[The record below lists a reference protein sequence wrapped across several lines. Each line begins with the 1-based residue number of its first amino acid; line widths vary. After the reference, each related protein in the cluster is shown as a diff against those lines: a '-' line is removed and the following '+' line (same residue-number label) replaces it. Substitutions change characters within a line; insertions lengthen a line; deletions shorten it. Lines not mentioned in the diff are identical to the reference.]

1 MMLRV
6 PFAAVLSTSE
16 RLYHLLLFV
25 YPRAYRREYG
35 PLMIQ
40 AYRDLCRNSY
50 RQKGMVGIVSLWSR
64 LLADLVTSSI
74 EQHLDPLREGDCIM
88 MKKEHTRVIK
98 YSRLLCIV
106 LIVSMPFAISGLFV
120 LRNGFPNSDPFL
132 NTPLHPGREL
142 FLDSSFLPAIVSLAI
157 SLLLQVALGY
167 TLQAHWRGSSKS
179 LVRISTGLALI
190 PVLWAVV
197 FVTEFNLRA
206 GFFALWDVYVSDILR
221 MSASSIVFGASATL
235 LVLIITLY
243 PDIKGHS
250 AA

>member
-1 MMLRV
+1 MLHV
-6 PFAAVLSTSE
+6 PSAAVLSASE
-16 RLYHLLLFV
+16 RLYRLLLFI

-40 AYRDLCRNSY
+40 AYRDLCRHSY
-50 RQKGMVGIVSLWSR
+50 RQKGMVGIASLWSR

-74 EQHLDPLREGDCIM
+74 EQHLDALREGDRIM

-98 YSRLLCIV
+98 YARLLCTV
-106 LIVSMPFAISGLFV
+106 LIASTPFALSGVFV
-120 LRNGFPNSDPFL
+120 LRNGFPDPDPFL

-142 FLDSSFLPAIVSLAI
+142 FLDSSFPPAIFSLAI

-167 TLQAHWRGSSKS
+167 ALQAHWSSFSKS

-197 FVTEFNLRA
+197 FVTEFNLRVR
-206 GFFALWDVYVSDILR
+206 FFALWDVYVSDILR
-221 MSASSIVFGASATL
+221 VSTSSIVFGACATL
-235 LVLIITLY
+235 LVLFITLY

-250 AA
+250 TA